1 VGELE
6 WAVELLADEEARA
19 AELHVRSAC
28 ARLAE
33 VFDLLTAA
41 RVELAAGGGG

>member
-1 VGELE
+1 MTARVIFSEEL
-6 WAVELLADEEARA
+6 AEL

-33 VFDLLTAA
+33 ALDALTAA
-41 RVELAAGGGG
+41 RAELVVGDERASA